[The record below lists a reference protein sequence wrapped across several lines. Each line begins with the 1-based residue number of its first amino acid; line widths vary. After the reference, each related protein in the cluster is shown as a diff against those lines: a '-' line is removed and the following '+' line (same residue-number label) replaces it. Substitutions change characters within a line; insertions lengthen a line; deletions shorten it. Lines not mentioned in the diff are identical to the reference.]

1 MVIGRKQ
8 GKRGGSKK
16 VKMAQVEFDLKAIKE
31 IKKRRKRLKKSKP
44 LTLQDLDERYLGQ
57 RLPGTPLQRAKLLD
71 TLQEMLEEEG
81 EHWVQLNREVLL
93 KEAELLVD
101 SGISF

>member
-1 MVIGRKQ
+1 MRKGQ
-8 GKRGGSKK
+8 KKGSKS
-16 VKMAQVEFDLKAIKE
+16 E
-31 IKKRRKRLKKSKP
+31 SS
-44 LTLQDLDERYLGQ
+44 QDLDVRYLGQ
-57 RLPGTPLQRAKLLD
+57 RLPGTPAQRARLLH

-81 EHWVQLNREVLL
+81 EYWVELNREVLL